1 MASALSELLRT
12 QSTLFMQS
20 DTQLANSS
28 YCNSMPL
35 RTKLKLFINCPRRR
49 PASKTEIRA
58 SLRVQTADDLFDET
72 HRRFVKLVEA
82 TPGLRQVAAKKL
94 QELAEDLVKG
104 NKEPSMRIDSDPFE
118 KIRHGFLTF
127 KQQQFLKKPDHFT
140 KLAVE
145 QSPKFLVIACSD
157 SRVCP
162 SNILGFQ
169 PGEAFVVR
177 SISNLVP
184 KWKENDISGTSA
196 ALEFSV
202 LSLKVEH
209 ILVIGHSRCG
219 GIRALMSI
227 PDDGTISSEFIE
239 RWVTTANGARLRT
252 KAVAGHL
259 TLDEQCSFCEK
270 ESVNQSLSNLLT
282 FPWIKELV
290 AQDKL
295 SVHGGYYDFVEGYF
309 ERWTIDC
316 KAGKVENFNHKIIN
330 HCLWC

>member
-1 MASALSELLRT
+1 MASSLSELLRT
-12 QSTLFMQS
+12 QSTLFTGW
-20 DTQLANSS
+20 DTQQANSS
-28 YCNSMPL
+28 YCYSMPL
-35 RTKLKLFINCPRRR
+35 RTKLKLFISCPRRR
-49 PASKTEIRA
+49 AVPKMEIRT
-58 SLRVQTADDLFDET
+58 SLRVQTTGDLFDET

-94 QELAEDLVKG
+94 QELAEDLVKL
-104 NKEPSMRIDSDPFE
+104 NKESSMRIDSDPIE

-127 KQQQFLKKPDHFT
+127 KQQHFLKKPDHFT
-140 KLAVE
+140 KLAAG
-145 QSPKFLVIACSD
+145 QNPKFLVIACSD

-177 SISNLVP
+177 SIANLVP

-209 ILVIGHSRCG
+209 ILVIGHSGCG
-219 GIRALMSI
+219 GIRALMSM
-227 PDDGTISSEFIE
+227 PDEETISSEFIE
-239 RWVTTANGARLRT
+239 KWVTIAKAARLRT

-259 TLDEQCSFCEK
+259 TLDDQCSFCEK

-290 AQDKL
+290 SQDKL
-295 SVHGGYYDFVEGYF
+295 SLHGGYYDFVEGYF
-309 ERWTIDC
+309 EQWTVGC
-316 KAGKVENFNHKIIN
+316 KAGKVENPNQEIIN